1 MNTKD
6 FLQNISSHL
15 NGVNLR
21 FGEFRGVTKK
31 TITVMLSGRSLNG
44 SYVYEDQQVSSYLDS
59 LRIAF
64 PGSVRYKGGDN
75 VYSWGRYVFEFENM
89 TWNQVGKKYSAS
101 GYDAFAVGNGETWA
115 IMHIIYKQSHLDK
128 TKFNKF
134 GITIDDSRKVFF
146 DNKHI
151 YTVTDF
157 TVPSNHHFK
166 GHNTDCSRTKFHASF
181 DCLIKENEMMEIYIE
196 LNKRI
201 AEHNIVVQE
210 HTHTLE
216 SVSYYHHPHYS
227 PQINFNYSD
236 NSYNFNIRIGDGIA
250 QPILEK
256 TLTNRDILVQSF
268 NVGDTFTDSESN
280 IRTVT
285 NVNYSIKEGFRYG
298 TQYKKGDSTCYSGI
312 NQIELSKIIDP
323 TTEIKNDILFELMGR
338 KVFIKEVSRNR
349 EYTPYGRDYE
359 SHFHPHEFDS
369 FSISDNYVCLNSSS
383 MSNTTKLVIKNLT
396 TARQEL
402 EMSEK
407 DLEVI
412 QKYIPQMKEEIAE
425 FNEKI
430 MPIRTKHL
438 GKLIKG
444 MRSDLEGK
452 LSTKTN
458 KEQYLI
464 EHIEKLKMF
473 VDRNNWFVTFMF
485 KHFKKE
491 LADDGIKIKE
501 TSNAESVGA

>member
-1 MNTKD
+1 MNTQD
-6 FLQNISSHL
+6 FLQNISGHL
-15 NGVNLR
+15 NGVDLR

-44 SYVYEDQQVSSYLDS
+44 SYIYEDQQVASYLNS

-64 PGSVRYKGGDN
+64 PGSVSYKGGDN

-89 TWNQVGKKYSAS
+89 TWNQQGKKYSAS

-166 GHNTDCSRTKFHASF
+166 GHNTDCNRTKFHASF
-181 DCLIKENEMMEIYIE
+181 DCFIKENEMMEIYIE

-216 SVSYYHHPHYS
+216 SVTYYHHPYYS

-256 TLTNRDILVQSF
+256 TLTNRGILVQSF

-280 IRTVT
+280 IRTIT
-285 NVNYSIKEGFRYG
+285 NVNYSIKDGFRYG
-298 TQYKKGDSTCYSGI
+298 TQYKKGDSTWYGDI
-312 NQIELSKIIDP
+312 NQIELSKIIEP
-323 TTEIKNDILFELMGR
+323 TTKIKNNILFELMGK
-338 KVFIKEVSRNR
+338 KVFIKDAPRNR
-349 EYTPYGRDYE
+349 DPYERDYE
-359 SHFHPHEFDS
+359 NRFHLYKFTS
-369 FSISDNYVCLNSSS
+369 LSIYDDHICLNSSS
-383 MSNTTKLVIKNLT
+383 LSNTTKLVIANLT

-407 DLEVI
+407 DLELI
-412 QKYIPQMKEEIAE
+412 QNYIPEMKEEIAE

-430 MPIRTKHL
+430 LPLRTKYL
-438 GKLIKG
+438 DRIIKG

-452 LSTKTN
+452 LSIKTN
-458 KEQYLI
+458 KEKYLI
-464 EHIEKLKMF
+464 EHIEELKMV
-473 VDRNNWFVTFMF
+473 VDRNNKFVTFMF

-491 LADDGIKIKE
+491 LTASGISLK
-501 TSNAESVGA
+501 N

>member
-6 FLQNISSHL
+6 FLQNISRHL
-15 NGVNLR
+15 NGVNLS
-21 FGEFRGVTKK
+21 FGEFRGETKK

-44 SYVYEDQQVSSYLDS
+44 SYIYEDQQVSSYLDS

-64 PGSVRYKGGDN
+64 PGTVMYKGGDN

-89 TWNQVGKKYSAS
+89 TWNQQGKKYSAS

-134 GITIDDSRKVFF
+134 GITIDGNRVFY
-146 DNKHI
+146 DGKQIYNVTD
-151 YTVTDF
+151 YTVPT
-157 TVPSNHHFK
+157 NHHFK
-166 GHNTDCSRTKFHASF
+166 GHNTDCNRTKFHASF
-181 DCLIKENEMMEIYIE
+181 DCFVKENEMMEIYIE

-201 AEHNIVVQE
+201 AEHNIVIQE
-210 HTHTLE
+210 HTHTLN

-236 NSYNFNIRIGDGIA
+236 KSYDFNIRIGDGII
-250 QPILEK
+250 QPIFTK
-256 TLTNRDILVQSF
+256 TLTNRDILVQYF
-268 NVGDTFTDSESN
+268 NVGDTFTDNESN
-280 IRTVT
+280 DRTVT
-285 NVNYSIKEGFRYG
+285 NVSYNISDGFNYG
-298 TQYKKGDSTCYSGI
+298 TFYKKGESSCYGGI
-312 NQIELSKIIDP
+312 KQIELIKLIDP
-323 TTEIKNDILFELMGR
+323 TTENTNHILFELMGR

-349 EYTPYGRDYE
+349 EYEPYGRDYE

-369 FSISDNYVCLNSSS
+369 FSISDNYVCLNGSSI
-383 MSNTTKLVIKNLT
+383 SNTTKLVIKNLT

-438 GKLIKG
+438 GRLIKG

-464 EHIEKLKMF
+464 EHIERLKMF

-485 KHFKKE
+485 KHFKDE
-491 LADDGIKIKE
+491 LAENGIKIKE
-501 TSNAESVGA
+501 SNNVESVGA